1 MGGVSD
7 ERERKIAGGESKG
20 RERVAVVEKMRKRNF
35 VVFACVCEKNLVP
48 LHAFRVCACK
58 RNDSMRM
65 RNAAKAIQKRTKA
78 VQRTQNITNM
88 IDYIK
93 GELTFLT
100 PTYAVIEAAGV
111 GYQINIALTSYS
123 ALSAYPQPLQKG
135 KGGLEQE
142 ETRGA
147 ICKLFV
153 TEIIREDT
161 HDLFGFFTTGEREL
175 FVMLM
180 TVSGIGANTAR
191 MIMSAYTAAEIR
203 QIIATG
209 NARAL
214 SQVKGLGPKTAQRV
228 IVDLKDKVLKI
239 DLGSDVQGQL
249 GDEAMAVDN
258 EVKQEAVS
266 ALTMLGF
273 AAAASGKVVD
283 KILKEE
289 PSASVEKV
297 IKLALK
303 ML

>member
-1 MGGVSD
+1 
-7 ERERKIAGGESKG
+7 
-20 RERVAVVEKMRKRNF
+20 
-35 VVFACVCEKNLVP
+35 
-48 LHAFRVCACK
+48 
-58 RNDSMRM
+58 
-65 RNAAKAIQKRTKA
+65 
-78 VQRTQNITNM
+78 M
-88 IDYIK
+88 IEYIK
-93 GELTFLT
+93 GNLTDLT

-111 GYQINIALTSYS
+111 GYAINIALPSYS
-123 ALSAYPQPLQKG
+123 ALVG
-135 KGGLEQE
+135 KENS
-142 ETRGA
+142 ET
-147 ICKLFV
+147 KLFV

-161 HDLFGFFTTGEREL
+161 HDLFGFFTRGEREL
-175 FVMLM
+175 FLMLM

-214 SQVKGLGPKTAQRV
+214 AQVKGLGPKTAQRI

-239 DLGSDVQGQL
+239 DLESQEQGTKSQDGL
-249 GDEAMAVDN
+249 LLSVEVDN

-283 KILKEE
+283 KILKEDS
-289 PSASVEKV
+289 SASVEKV
-297 IKLALK
+297 IKMALK

>member
-1 MGGVSD
+1 
-7 ERERKIAGGESKG
+7 
-20 RERVAVVEKMRKRNF
+20 
-35 VVFACVCEKNLVP
+35 
-48 LHAFRVCACK
+48 
-58 RNDSMRM
+58 
-65 RNAAKAIQKRTKA
+65 
-78 VQRTQNITNM
+78 M

-123 ALSAYPQPLQKG
+123 NLVG
-135 KGGLEQE
+135 KEGQ
-142 ETRGA
+142 TN
-147 ICKLFV
+147 KLFV

-191 MIMSAYTAAEIR
+191 MIMSAYSAAEIR

-214 SQVKGLGPKTAQRV
+214 SQVKGLGPKTAQRI
-228 IVDLKDKVLKI
+228 IVDLKDKVLKV
-239 DLGSDVQGQL
+239 DLESQGAVGNGQWTINNGQL
-249 GDEAMAVDN
+249 TVDS

-283 KILKEE
+283 KILKDT
-289 PSASVEKV
+289 PSASVEQV
-297 IKLALK
+297 IKQALK